1 MWWWILTWVLMSVS
15 LAAGYAWGRAWALAE
30 RSDLRARLAGHEAVV
45 RRVHLPEDRDY
56 TPGM

>member
-15 LAAGYAWGRAWALAE
+15 LAVGYAWGRAWALAE
-30 RSDLRARLAGHEAVV
+30 RSDLRARLAGYEQRLRH
-45 RRVHLPEDRDY
+45 DYDQINY

>member
-15 LAAGYAWGRAWALAE
+15 LAVGYAWGRAWALAE
-30 RSDLRARLAGHEAVV
+30 RSDLRARLAGYEQRLRH
-45 RRVHLPEDRDY
+45 DYDKINY